1 MTRTL
6 LVLRHGEAANSPQ
19 DFDRP
24 LTAKGTKQAHFIGTY
39 LREQKIIPDII
50 LHSSV
55 PRVLQTMK
63 SLIDGLQFGPVHQE
77 SCGLSFYQAASI
89 EDLHI
94 LAQTLIPSSARTALM
109 IGHNPWIYEYAGFLA
124 ETNTT
129 PAGQKLLSGYPPATL
144 SIFKYS
150 GGEWSDIHPDQ
161 CELQDV
167 VLAEG
172 LS

>member
-6 LVLRHGEAANSPQ
+6 LVLRHGEAANGPK

-24 LTAKGTKQAHFIGTY
+24 LTDKGSRQAYFIGTH
-39 LREQKIIPDII
+39 LRQHKIIPDII

-63 SLIDGLQFGPVHQE
+63 SLIDGLQFAPVHQE
-77 SCGLSFYQAASI
+77 SCGLSFYQASSI

-94 LAQTLIPSSARTALM
+94 LTQTLIPSSVQTALM

-124 ETNTT
+124 EINPTA
-129 PAGQKLLSGYPPATL
+129 AGQKLLSGYPPATL

-150 GGEWSDIHPDQ
+150 GEDWSDIHPDQ

-167 VLAEG
+167 VFAER
-172 LS
+172 SI

>member
-1 MTRTL
+1 MTRTI
-6 LVLRHGEAANSPQ
+6 LVLRHGEAANSHQ

-24 LTAKGTKQAHFIGTY
+24 LTAKGVKQAHFIGTY
-39 LREQKIIPDII
+39 LREHKIIPDII

-55 PRVLQTMK
+55 PRVLQTMN
-63 SLIDGLQFGPVHQE
+63 SLIDGLQFDSIRQE
-77 SCGLSFYQAASI
+77 SCGLSFYQASSI

-124 ETNTT
+124 ETNAT
-129 PAGQKLLSGYPPATL
+129 PAGQNLLSGYPPATL

-150 GGEWSDIHPDQ
+150 GGDWSNIHPDQ

-172 LS
+172 FF